1 MTPRGVVELAGL
13 PLAALVL
20 WFGAGWL
27 APTLSGGADRL
38 TQVEA
43 ERDGLLAEVVAAR
56 ALPAGAGPAEQRLE
70 AAAAAVP
77 AEPGVSDFVQ
87 LIGQLASASGVVV
100 DQVSPLTVSSDTDA
114 EATAQLPPGTS
125 SVTLSIGT
133 RGPYEALLGFLD
145 QLRHQPRLVV
155 VDLVDLTADEND
167 ASTLV
172 ANFEVRIFTTA
183 ALVNTPA
190 PVDPAA
196 DASAAN
202 AAAGA
207 PEGVGGSG

>member
-1 MTPRGVVELAGL
+1 MTPRGVVELGGL
-13 PLAALVL
+13 PLAALAL

-27 APTLSGGADRL
+27 PPTLSGRADRL

-43 ERDGLLAEVVAAR
+43 ERDGLVAEVAAAQ
-56 ALPAGAGPAEQRLE
+56 ALPAEAGPAEQRLQ

-87 LIGQLASASGVVV
+87 LIGQLASANGVAV

-114 EATAQLPPGTS
+114 EATAPLPAGTS

-133 RGPYEALLGFLD
+133 RGPYEALMDLLD

-172 ANFEVRIFTTA
+172 ANLEVRIFTTA
-183 ALVNTPA
+183 ALVSTPP

-196 DASAAN
+196 EAPAADAT
-202 AAAGA
+202 AGA
-207 PEGVGGSG
+207 PDGSGGSP

>member
-27 APTLSGGADRL
+27 PPTLSGGADRL